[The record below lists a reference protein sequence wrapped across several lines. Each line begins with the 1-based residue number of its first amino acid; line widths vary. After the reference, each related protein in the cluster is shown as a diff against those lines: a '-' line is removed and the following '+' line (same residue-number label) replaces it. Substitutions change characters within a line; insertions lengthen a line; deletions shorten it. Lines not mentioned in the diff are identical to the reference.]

1 MLFEIIIDCIMALG
15 ALATAATFIFVLR
28 NQKGTQK
35 QIDSLS
41 QMAEIY
47 SRHYQLERIQAGSN
61 IYPKIQISLKND
73 MTWGLKIQIKNNSYP
88 VEVYRIM
95 INEARHHLDVRL
107 KPKSDYIQ
115 IRQGETK
122 TILPGELCRQQI
134 YTFDASIRI
143 YLITPFEEA
152 YEIRYINTDKLN
164 YYQSEPIPI
173 LYSKEE
179 HESSKV
185 QTTQVKQYSIHG
197 GIKGTIKDNFPEVAR
212 DLED

>member
-1 MLFEIIIDCIMALG
+1 MLFEIIVDCIMALG
-15 ALATAATFIFVLR
+15 ALATAATFILVLI

-41 QMAEIY
+41 QMAEMY

-73 MTWGLKIQIKNNSYP
+73 TMWGLKIQIKNNSYP

-115 IRQGETK
+115 IIAVR
-122 TILPGELCRQQI
+122 
-134 YTFDASIRI
+134 
-143 YLITPFEEA
+143 
-152 YEIRYINTDKLN
+152 
-164 YYQSEPIPI
+164 
-173 LYSKEE
+173 
-179 HESSKV
+179 
-185 QTTQVKQYSIHG
+185 
-197 GIKGTIKDNFPEVAR
+197 
-212 DLED
+212 

>member
-73 MTWGLKIQIKNNSYP
+73 MMWGLKIQIKNNSYP

-152 YEIRYINTDKLN
+152 YEIRYINTDRLN
-164 YYQSEPIPI
+164 YYQSEPVPI
-173 LYSKEE
+173 LYSKED

-185 QTTQVKQYSIHG
+185 QTTQVRQYSIHG

>member
-73 MTWGLKIQIKNNSYP
+73 MMWGLKIQIKNNSYP

-122 TILPGELCRQQI
+122 TILPGELCHQQI

>member
-15 ALATAATFIFVLR
+15 ALATAATFIFILR

-41 QMAEIY
+41 QMAEMY

-73 MTWGLKIQIKNNSYP
+73 MIWGLKIQIKNNSYP

-152 YEIRYINTDKLN
+152 YEIRYINTDRLN
-164 YYQSEPIPI
+164 YYQSEPVPI
-173 LYSKEE
+173 LYSKED

-185 QTTQVKQYSIHG
+185 QTTQVRQYSIHG

>member
-15 ALATAATFIFVLR
+15 ALATAATCIFVLR

-73 MTWGLKIQIKNNSYP
+73 TMWGLKIQIKNNSYP

>member
-1 MLFEIIIDCIMALG
+1 MLFEIIVDCIMALG
-15 ALATAATFIFVLR
+15 ALATAATFILVLI

-41 QMAEIY
+41 QMAEMY

-73 MTWGLKIQIKNNSYP
+73 TMWGLKIQIKNNSYP
-88 VEVYRIM
+88 VDVYRIM

-122 TILPGELCRQQI
+122 AILPGELCRQQI

-152 YEIRYINTDKLN
+152 YEIRYINTDRIN

-179 HESSKV
+179 HESSKA
-185 QTTQVKQYSIHG
+185 QTTQIKQYSIHG

-212 DLED
+212 DLEG

>member
-1 MLFEIIIDCIMALG
+1 MLFEIIVDCIMALG
-15 ALATAATFIFVLR
+15 ALATAATFILVLI

-41 QMAEIY
+41 QMAEMY

-73 MTWGLKIQIKNNSYP
+73 TMWGLKIQIKNNSYP

-122 TILPGELCRQQI
+122 AILPGELCRQQI

-152 YEIRYINTDKLN
+152 YEIRYINTDRLN
-164 YYQSEPIPI
+164 YYQSEPVPI
-173 LYSKEE
+173 LYSKED

-185 QTTQVKQYSIHG
+185 QTTQVRQYSIHG

>member
-73 MTWGLKIQIKNNSYP
+73 TMWGLKIQIKNNSYP

>member
-1 MLFEIIIDCIMALG
+1 MLFEIIVDCIMALG
-15 ALATAATFIFVLR
+15 ALATAATFILVLI

-41 QMAEIY
+41 QMAEMY

-73 MTWGLKIQIKNNSYP
+73 TMWGLKIQIKNNSYP

-122 TILPGELCRQQI
+122 AILPGELCRQQI

-152 YEIRYINTDKLN
+152 YEL
-164 YYQSEPIPI
+164 S
-173 LYSKEE
+173 L
-179 HESSKV
+179 
-185 QTTQVKQYSIHG
+185 IH
-197 GIKGTIKDNFPEVAR
+197 I
-212 DLED
+212 

>member
-1 MLFEIIIDCIMALG
+1 MLFEIIVDCIMALG
-15 ALATAATFIFVLR
+15 ALATAATFILVLI

-41 QMAEIY
+41 QMAEMY

-73 MTWGLKIQIKNNSYP
+73 TMWGLKIQIKNNSYP

-95 INEARHHLDVRL
+95 INETRHHLDVRL

-122 TILPGELCRQQI
+122 AILPGELCRQQI

-152 YEIRYINTDKLN
+152 YEIRYINTDRIN
-164 YYQSEPIPI
+164 YYHSEPIPI

-179 HESSKV
+179 HESSKA
-185 QTTQVKQYSIHG
+185 QTTQVKQYSIYG

>member
-73 MTWGLKIQIKNNSYP
+73 MMWGLKIKIKNNSYP

-107 KPKSDYIQ
+107 KPESDYIQ

>member
-73 MTWGLKIQIKNNSYP
+73 MMWGLKIQIKNNSYP

-107 KPKSDYIQ
+107 KPESDYIQ

>member
-1 MLFEIIIDCIMALG
+1 MLFEIIVDCIMALG
-15 ALATAATFIFVLR
+15 ALATAATFILVLI

-41 QMAEIY
+41 QMAEMY

-73 MTWGLKIQIKNNSYP
+73 TMWGLKIQIKNNSYP

-152 YEIRYINTDKLN
+152 YEIRYINTDRLN
-164 YYQSEPIPI
+164 YYQSEPVPI
-173 LYSKEE
+173 LYSKED

-185 QTTQVKQYSIHG
+185 QTTQVRQYSIHG

>member
-15 ALATAATFIFVLR
+15 ALATAATFIFILR

-41 QMAEIY
+41 QMAEMY

-73 MTWGLKIQIKNNSYP
+73 MIWGLKIQIKNNSYP

-107 KPKSDYIQ
+107 
-115 IRQGETK
+115 R
-122 TILPGELCRQQI
+122 L
-134 YTFDASIRI
+134 
-143 YLITPFEEA
+143 
-152 YEIRYINTDKLN
+152 
-164 YYQSEPIPI
+164 
-173 LYSKEE
+173 
-179 HESSKV
+179 
-185 QTTQVKQYSIHG
+185 
-197 GIKGTIKDNFPEVAR
+197 
-212 DLED
+212 

>member
-1 MLFEIIIDCIMALG
+1 MLFEIIVDCIMALG
-15 ALATAATFIFVLR
+15 ALATAATFILVLI

-41 QMAEIY
+41 QMAEMY

-73 MTWGLKIQIKNNSYP
+73 TMWGLKIQIKNNSYP

-122 TILPGELCRQQI
+122 AILPGELCRQQI

-152 YEIRYINTDKLN
+152 YEIRYINTDRIN

-179 HESSKV
+179 HESSKA
-185 QTTQVKQYSIHG
+185 QPTQIKQYSIHG

>member
-1 MLFEIIIDCIMALG
+1 MLFEIIVDCIMALG
-15 ALATAATFIFVLR
+15 ALATAATFILVLI

-41 QMAEIY
+41 QMAEMY

-73 MTWGLKIQIKNNSYP
+73 TMWGLKIQIKNNSYP

-122 TILPGELCRQQI
+122 AILPGELCRQQI

-152 YEIRYINTDKLN
+152 YEIRYINTDRIN

-179 HESSKV
+179 HESSKA
-185 QTTQVKQYSIHG
+185 QTTQIKQYYIHG

-212 DLED
+212 DLEG

>member
-15 ALATAATFIFVLR
+15 ALATAATFIFILR

-41 QMAEIY
+41 QMTEMY

-61 IYPKIQISLKND
+61 IYPRIQISLKND
-73 MTWGLKIQIKNNSYP
+73 MIWGLKIQIKNNSYP

-107 KPKSDYIQ
+107 KPKSDYFQ

-122 TILPGELCRQQI
+122 TILPGELCRQHI

-152 YEIRYINTDKLN
+152 YEIRYINTDRLN
-164 YYQSEPIPI
+164 YYQSEPVPI
-173 LYSKEE
+173 LYSKED

-185 QTTQVKQYSIHG
+185 QTTQVRQYSIHG

>member
-15 ALATAATFIFVLR
+15 ALATAATFIFILR

-41 QMAEIY
+41 QMTEMY

-61 IYPKIQISLKND
+61 IYPRIQISLKND
-73 MTWGLKIQIKNNSYP
+73 MIWGLKIQIKNNSYP

-122 TILPGELCRQQI
+122 TILPGELCRQHI

-152 YEIRYINTDKLN
+152 YEIRYINTDRLN
-164 YYQSEPIPI
+164 YYQSEPVPI
-173 LYSKEE
+173 LYSKED

-185 QTTQVKQYSIHG
+185 QTTQVRQYSIHG

>member
-15 ALATAATFIFVLR
+15 ALATAATFIFILR

-41 QMAEIY
+41 QMTEMY

-61 IYPKIQISLKND
+61 IYPRIQISLKND
-73 MTWGLKIQIKNNSYP
+73 MIWGLKIQIKNNSYP

-107 KPKSDYIQ
+107 KPKSDYFQ

-122 TILPGELCRQQI
+122 TILPGELCRQHI

-152 YEIRYINTDKLN
+152 YEIRYINTDMQN
-164 YYQSEPIPI
+164 Y
-173 LYSKEE
+173 
-179 HESSKV
+179 
-185 QTTQVKQYSIHG
+185 
-197 GIKGTIKDNFPEVAR
+197 
-212 DLED
+212 

>member
-1 MLFEIIIDCIMALG
+1 MKCYAKSSENLIVQLANLPPKPPFLSKSFHLFSCTGKTHYLCISSAKNKEQNKTFLPFNFQNIG
-15 ALATAATFIFVLR
+15 RQLVQYAA
-28 NQKGTQK
+28 
-35 QIDSLS
+35 S
-41 QMAEIY
+41 
-47 SRHYQLERIQAGSN
+47 
-61 IYPKIQISLKND
+61 
-73 MTWGLKIQIKNNSYP
+73 
-88 VEVYRIM
+88 
-95 INEARHHLDVRL
+95 
-107 KPKSDYIQ
+107 KSDYIQ

-152 YEIRYINTDKLN
+152 YEIRYINTDRLN
-164 YYQSEPIPI
+164 YYQSEPVPI
-173 LYSKEE
+173 LYSKED

-185 QTTQVKQYSIHG
+185 QTTQVRQYSIHG

>member
-1 MLFEIIIDCIMALG
+1 MALG
-15 ALATAATFIFVLR
+15 ALATAATFVLVLI

-41 QMAEIY
+41 QMAEMF

-73 MTWGLKIQIKNNSYP
+73 TMWGLKIQIKNNSYP

-152 YEIRYINTDKLN
+152 YEIRYINTDRLN
-164 YYQSEPIPI
+164 YYQSEPVPI
-173 LYSKEE
+173 LYSKED

-185 QTTQVKQYSIHG
+185 QTTQVRQYSIHG